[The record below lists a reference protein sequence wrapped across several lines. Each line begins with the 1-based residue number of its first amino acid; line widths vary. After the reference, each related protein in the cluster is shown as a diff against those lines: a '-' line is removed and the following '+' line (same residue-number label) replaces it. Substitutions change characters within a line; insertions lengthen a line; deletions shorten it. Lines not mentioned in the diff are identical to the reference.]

1 MNKVLIRK
9 SLIHLYT
16 AIGFAVLSM
25 IFYSPLLDGKKLY
38 FAYQPVKKQ
47 LSYHFERPIS
57 LGDHELII
65 NVFDKVGNK
74 KQKKIY
80 SAECTN

>member
-25 IFYSPLLDGKKLY
+25 IFYSPLLDGKNY
-38 FAYQPVKKQ
+38 
-47 LSYHFERPIS
+47 IS
-57 LGDHELII
+57 QI
-65 NVFDKVGNK
+65 
-74 KQKKIY
+74 
-80 SAECTN
+80 

>member
-38 FAYQPVKKQ
+38 QSDINQYEAMSREIQENRENIQMKYTGLIMLLVECQ
-47 LSYHFERPIS
+47 HF
-57 LGDHELII
+57 
-65 NVFDKVGNK
+65 N
-74 KQKKIY
+74 
-80 SAECTN
+80 